1 MAGLPPLETPR
12 TRDDDEAVRKERER
26 EALRE
31 GINVGVQSILK
42 TGLPA
47 VVLLPLVIFAMR
59 ESIESANQIFASGA
73 GENFTDALMPAVL
86 LGMFGA
92 VHGAFAGWR
101 LSSGAGLVGW
111 YGWLLGAAAVVAL
124 AGVGAVAS
132 FVIFDEFPGLI
143 WLCLAVMAACG
154 LGGITYFTRMV
165 E

>member
-1 MAGLPPLETPR
+1 MAGLPPLETSR
-12 TRDDDEAVRKERER
+12 NRDDDEAVRKERER

-31 GINVGVQSILK
+31 GINVGVLSIVK

-47 VVLLPLVIFAMR
+47 VILLPLVIFAMR

-101 LSSGAGLVGW
+101 MSSGAGLVGW
-111 YGWLLGAAAVVAL
+111 YGWLLGAAAVVAV
-124 AGVGAVAS
+124 AVVGAVAT
-132 FVIFDEFPGLI
+132 FVIFDAVPGLI